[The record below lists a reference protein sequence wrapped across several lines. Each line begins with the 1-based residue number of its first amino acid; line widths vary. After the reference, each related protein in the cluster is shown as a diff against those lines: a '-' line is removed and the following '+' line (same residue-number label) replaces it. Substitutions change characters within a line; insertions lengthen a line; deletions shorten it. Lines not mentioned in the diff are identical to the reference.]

1 MKDIEYISFPLS
13 LSLFFVG
20 LKSAYRSPCWSVRR
34 ELMIEEPSLVLVY
47 VI

>member
-13 LSLFFVG
+13 LFFFVG
-20 LKSAYRSPCWSVRR
+20 LKSAYTSPCWSVRR
-34 ELMIEEPSLVLVY
+34 ELTIEEPSLVLVY